1 MRNPRK
7 WAYDHVSQVGA
18 MRRRWKL
25 APDPDRPS
33 SAALAKRINLRRAF
47 LAVSA
52 ALVGMLLLISVVTL
66 SALSAFN
73 VAADAGRHRQ
83 ESMALIHGVQLEVGL
98 LGRLV
103 SSYVSTADPRFLIY
117 YYDVLAIRE
126 GSKPRPR
133 ELPASFW
140 EQVIAGTR
148 EYVVPAT
155 GEREPL
161 AGLAD
166 RLGFE
171 ETEQAVVKRLQLIT
185 ERMKEIEQIA
195 FAATQGLYDRETGE
209 FVSETEPQREFANQL
224 LHQPPYLGLR
234 AELALAVEE
243 LEHLVDQRTAAELEM
258 ASASLRNWIFGEL
271 LMLFLTGGVLLASYR
286 YLERHLLDPL
296 TTLHAAAQALAGK
309 SFGQRIGD
317 VRGVEEVQSLATT
330 LDGMAEAIEAE
341 LRQRE
346 ATQNELSDARARAE
360 VATEAKS
367 IFLANMSHEIRT
379 PMNAILGMAYLAMKS
394 GLPPR
399 QLDYVNKIHAAAR
412 LLLGIINDILD
423 FSKIEAG
430 KVELETAPFDLEP
443 VIQNALFMVQQRA
456 EGKPVELILD
466 WRLPAEMPPLIGDPL
481 RLGQI
486 LINLLSNAVKFT
498 ECGHVRLTIS
508 DIGRG
513 GDWIKLAFAV
523 EDTGIGM
530 DEGQRNRLFQQF
542 TQADGATTRK
552 YGGTG
557 LGLSIS
563 KRLLEAMGGEI
574 AVDSAVGRG
583 SVFHFQLSFPL
594 AGEAVRQ
601 ACGTRCSG
609 CESALVVDDYAPTR
623 DSLAAMLAAFGYAHV
638 DRAASGDEAL
648 VRLLSAAAVGAPY
661 TLLLLDWEMP
671 GLAGARL
678 IEAARNREVTLP
690 ACTLIM
696 SSADVGL
703 LRAEVSSP
711 EIGELVQKPIMPA
724 VLRRMCRK
732 QRESTG
738 LVDSP
743 ASHGV
748 PTDLQG
754 VRILLVEDHEVNRQ
768 VASEMLTGWG
778 AIVDCASDGLAA
790 LEKLMKVPADHY
802 AVVLMDLEMP
812 VMDGREAIRRLRADS
827 RFAKLPVIVMTAHA
841 QGLALQQTLAQ
852 GASSYIA
859 KPFDPDELLASIAH
873 HCPGARLPATVP
885 EAAEAPAEEAF
896 LTALR
901 RLPEV
906 DALVLERRF
915 RGRLRFL
922 SETLRHFVDDAQQL
936 PSRLRNAIDAGDI
949 DTARRDAHSFKG
961 LAGTFGLRQ
970 LQEVLQGLEGAI
982 TLHGVP
988 ESELAAVDRCLA
1000 EVIEGL
1006 SRLPDVT
1013 GEVPP
1018 TELVGDVDAVTEL
1031 LVRHLTEGDG
1041 EAEEIWR
1048 NNRTLLGT
1056 RYSPRQLARIE
1067 RAIAQWDSAAAIQA
1081 LDEPAGQ
1088 EEKT

>member
-1 MRNPRK
+1 
-7 WAYDHVSQVGA
+7 

-25 APDPDRPS
+25 ATDPDRPS
-33 SAALAKRINLRRAF
+33 SAIPAKRINLRRAF

-52 ALVGMLLLISVVTL
+52 ALVGMLLLIAVVTL

-73 VAADAGRHRQ
+73 VAADAGRQRQ
-83 ESMALIHGVQLEVGL
+83 ESMALIHAVQLEVGL

-126 GSKPRPR
+126 GTKPRPHD
-133 ELPASFW
+133 LPASFW

-155 GEREPL
+155 GALEPL
-161 AGLAD
+161 AGLAG

-171 ETEQAVVKRLQLIT
+171 ESEQAVVRRIQQIT
-185 ERMKEIEQIA
+185 ERMKETEQIV

-209 FVSETEPQREFANQL
+209 FVSEAEPQREFAGQL
-224 LHQPPYLGLR
+224 LFQPTYLGLR

-243 LEHLVDQRTAAELEM
+243 LERMVDQRTTAELAT
-258 ASASLRNWIFGEL
+258 ASARLRDWIFGEL

-296 TTLHAAAQALAGK
+296 TTLHGAAMALAGK
-309 SFGQRIGD
+309 AFGQRIGD
-317 VRGVEEVQSLATT
+317 VHGVEEVQALATT
-330 LDGMAEAIEAE
+330 LDGMAAAIEAE

-346 ATQNELSDARARAE
+346 ATQNELSEARARAE

-430 KVELETAPFDLEP
+430 KVELEKAPFDLEP

-466 WRLPAEMPPLIGDPL
+466 WRLPADMPPLVGDAL

-498 ECGHVRLTIS
+498 ERGHVRLSIS

-513 GDWIKLAFAV
+513 DDWIELAFAV

-530 DEGQRNRLFQQF
+530 DEGQRARLFQQF

-563 KRLLEAMGGEI
+563 KRLLEAMGGQIE
-574 AVDSAVGRG
+574 VDSAVGRG
-583 SVFHFQLSFPL
+583 SVFHFQLRLPL
-594 AGEAVRQ
+594 AGDAALPAGEMCCVG
-601 ACGTRCSG
+601 CGR
-609 CESALVVDDYAPTR
+609 ALVVDDYAPTR
-623 DSLAAMLAAFGYAHV
+623 DSLSAMLKAIGYAHV

-671 GLAGARL
+671 GLAGAQL
-678 IEAARNREVTLP
+678 IEAARNREVSLP

-696 SSADVGL
+696 STADVGL
-703 LRAEVSSP
+703 LRAEVHSP
-711 EIGELVQKPIMPA
+711 DLGELVQKPVLPA
-724 VLRRMCRK
+724 FLRRVCRK
-732 QRESTG
+732 QREAIG
-738 LVDSP
+738 EVP
-743 ASHGV
+743 ASGSLSA
-748 PTDLQG
+748 DLQG
-754 VRILLVEDHEVNRQ
+754 ARILLVEDHELNRQ
-768 VASEMLTGWG
+768 VASEMLLAWG
-778 AIVDCASDGLAA
+778 AIVDCAGDGLEA

-812 VMDGREAIRRLRADS
+812 VMDGREAIRRLRAES
-827 RFAKLPVIVMTAHA
+827 RFANLPIIVMTAHA
-841 QGLALQQTLAQ
+841 QGVELQRTLAQ

-859 KPFDPDELLASIAH
+859 KPFDPEELLASIARY
-873 HCPGARLPATVP
+873 CPGASLQAPAEITQ
-885 EAAEAPAEEAF
+885 APAEEAF
-896 LTALR
+896 LAALR

-906 DALVLERRF
+906 DAAALERRF

-922 SETLRHFVDDAQQL
+922 SETLRHFIDDARQL
-936 PSRLRNAIDAGDI
+936 FLRVRNAIDAGDI
-949 DTARRDAHSFKG
+949 DTARRDAHSLRG
-961 LAGTFGLRQ
+961 LAATFGLRQ
-970 LQEVLQGLEGAI
+970 LREALQRLEAAI
-982 TLHGVP
+982 ASASGGVAP
-988 ESELAAVDRCLA
+988 ELAAVESCLA
-1000 EVIEGL
+1000 AALEGL
-1006 SRLPDVT
+1006 ESLPT
-1013 GEVPP
+1013 AAGEVMPSP
-1018 TELVGDVDAVTEL
+1018 AGDDAEKL
-1031 LVRHLTEGDG
+1031 LDQLIAHLRDGDG

-1048 NNRTLLGT
+1048 NNRTLLSA
-1056 RYSPRQLARIE
+1056 RYSPRQLLKIE
-1067 RAIAQWDSAAAIQA
+1067 RAIAHWDSEAAIQA
-1081 LDEPAGQ
+1081 LGERVAQ
-1088 EEKT
+1088 EERA